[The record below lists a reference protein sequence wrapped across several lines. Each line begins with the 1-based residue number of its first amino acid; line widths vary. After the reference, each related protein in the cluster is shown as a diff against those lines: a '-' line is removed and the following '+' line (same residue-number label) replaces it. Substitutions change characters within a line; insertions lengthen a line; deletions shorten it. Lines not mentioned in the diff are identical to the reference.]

1 MKIAVC
7 HFVLVLLEIY
17 TLPLPLKSANKKN
30 KLRSL
35 DEEKSDDIVILHTN
49 DVHCGIMDYIGYDGL
64 MLYKKQLQKKYK
76 YVLTVD
82 IGDIFQGGTIGLLSQ
97 GMDIIEIMNKINYDV
112 AILGNHEFDYGIE
125 QLEKCEKKL
134 NCKYISANY
143 CLRKDK
149 KPIYPPYKIVEAGN
163 KKIGFIGVTT
173 PQSLSKTF
181 LHNIADDD
189 GNMVY
194 DFLTENDGKEL
205 YETVQKYIDEVRAQG
220 ADYIIILAHLGNEG
234 DALYQYTSDGFL
246 ANINGVDAMLDGHT
260 HKVYNKT
267 SKDKDGKD
275 IPLAQTGTKLA
286 NIGVLT
292 LKTDGTITSE
302 LISEVPEPDD
312 KEGAEKVF
320 RSKADRWVD
329 SETHEYLNNIMSLH
343 SDELEEII

>member
-7 HFVLVLLEIY
+7 HFVFVLLEIY

-64 MLYKKQLQKKYK
+64 MLYKKQLRKKYK
-76 YVLTVD
+76 YVLTDD
-82 IGDIFQGGTIGLLSQ
+82 IGDHIQGGTIGLLSQ

-125 QLEKCEKKL
+125 QLEKCEEKL

-181 LHNIADDD
+181 LHNIVDDD

-194 DFLTENDGKEL
+194 DFLTKNDGKEL
-205 YETVQKYIDEVRAQG
+205 YDTVQKYIDEVRAQG

-234 DALYQYTSDGFL
+234 
-246 ANINGVDAMLDGHT
+246 V
-260 HKVYNKT
+260 
-267 SKDKDGKD
+267 
-275 IPLAQTGTKLA
+275 
-286 NIGVLT
+286 
-292 LKTDGTITSE
+292 
-302 LISEVPEPDD
+302 
-312 KEGAEKVF
+312 
-320 RSKADRWVD
+320 
-329 SETHEYLNNIMSLH
+329 
-343 SDELEEII
+343 

>member
-1 MKIAVC
+1 
-7 HFVLVLLEIY
+7 
-17 TLPLPLKSANKKN
+17 
-30 KLRSL
+30 
-35 DEEKSDDIVILHTN
+35 
-49 DVHCGIMDYIGYDGL
+49 
-64 MLYKKQLQKKYK
+64 
-76 YVLTVD
+76 
-82 IGDIFQGGTIGLLSQ
+82 
-97 GMDIIEIMNKINYDV
+97 
-112 AILGNHEFDYGIE
+112 
-125 QLEKCEKKL
+125 
-134 NCKYISANY
+134 
-143 CLRKDK
+143 
-149 KPIYPPYKIVEAGN
+149 
-163 KKIGFIGVTT
+163 
-173 PQSLSKTF
+173 
-181 LHNIADDD
+181 
-189 GNMVY
+189 MVY
-194 DFLTENDGKEL
+194 DFLTKNDGKEL
-205 YETVQKYIDEVRAQG
+205 YDTVQKYIDEVRAQG
-220 ADYIIILAHLGNEG
+220 TDYIIILAHLGNEG